1 MPVFSGTAGVAA
13 GLAEKDAAK
22 RAEEIVKRRF
32 DLTRVDVAPF
42 LGLGQDSANFLR
54 ALFFGTGPSAGLF
67 QTGGGQV
74 ENPEVA
80 RLEAALAALP
90 PSEGGTRI
98 GEYFTRDGDRRFG
111 VVPRR
116 QRRVDPFAKQ
126 RSDLRNRLKATPRF
140 VQAGSP
146 TGAKDF
152 GEIVREF
159 DPTFAFRQSEGEKAI
174 NRALAARGLFGSG
187 RALKA
192 LNEFNA
198 NLALGSAEN
207 FLNRL
212 ATFAGLGQ
220 TAGLG
225 LGDLG
230 LQTARSRAGFVQ
242 DAGAARAS
250 AINAGGNAL
259 GDLARLGIGLV

>member
-1 MPVFSGTAGVAA
+1 MPAFSGTAGVFA
-13 GLAEKDAAK
+13 GLAQKDAAK
-22 RAEEIVKRRF
+22 RAEDIVKRGF
-32 DLTRVDVAPF
+32 DVTRGDIAPF

-54 ALFFGTGPSAGLF
+54 ALFFGSGPSAGLF
-67 QTGGGQV
+67 QTGVGRV
-74 ENPEVA
+74 ANPE
-80 RLEAALAALP
+80 LAALRRELADTP
-90 PSEGGTRI
+90 PVIRQP
-98 GEYFTRDGDRRFG
+98 YHTRDGDQRFRTAAN
-111 VVPRR
+111 PRFNAL
-116 QRRVDPFAKQ
+116 QRRIA
-126 RSDLRNRLKATPRF
+126 ATPAF
-140 VQAGSP
+140 IETGSP

-152 GEIVREF
+152 GEIVREY
-159 DPTFAFRQSEGEKAI
+159 DPTFAFRRSEGEKAI

-192 LNEFNA
+192 LNEFNS

-230 LQTARSRAGFVQ
+230 LQTARARAGFAQ
-242 DAGAARAS
+242 DAGAARAA
-250 AINAGGNAL
+250 AINAGGSAL
-259 GDLARLGIGLV
+259 GQVASLGLGAL